1 MLFSLKLVEEI
12 LGCLQFVSNY
22 RDRYGSGPNFFEG
35 TLDDAVKTACCA
47 KSAKDVRKSTLT
59 SSHAS
64 SSF

>member
-1 MLFSLKLVEEI
+1 MNKKQKSHVIFFTIVEEI

-47 KSAKDVRKSTLT
+47 KSAKDVRKSRI
-59 SSHAS
+59 
-64 SSF
+64 